1 MPVRV
6 IAEEKD
12 DAKYILEALLFAG
25 CVDVSANWNE
35 KDNKKILNLAKRI
48 KIQIDEKSADEIK
61 LSKIKLEKPPYDNDE
76 NAKLVKEILKRKK
89 K

>member
-6 IAEEKD
+6 VMENKD

-25 CVDVSANWNE
+25 CVDVSSNWSE
-35 KDNKKILNLAKRI
+35 KDSKKILDLAKRM
-48 KIQIDEKSADEIK
+48 KTQIDEKSADEVK
-61 LSKIKLEKPPYDNDE
+61 LSKIKLEKPPYDNTD